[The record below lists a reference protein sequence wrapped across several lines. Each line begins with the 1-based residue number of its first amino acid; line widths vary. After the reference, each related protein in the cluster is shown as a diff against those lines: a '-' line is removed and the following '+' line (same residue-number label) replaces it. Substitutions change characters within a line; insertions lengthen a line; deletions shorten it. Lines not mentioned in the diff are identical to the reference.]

1 MVCGVFRQNDFLG
14 FKATQAQLVVTL
26 AHTAC
31 YGNQIA
37 VLPERFGFLEL
48 LVPDEDFEHAIHED
62 ERGDSEGLLILRVAV
77 RNIRD
82 HARHLHAPPYHICV
96 QVAEHQYIVGFAVER
111 EKIQH
116 RVVRCGYA
124 KQFLFPLAFFGV
136 GSVQIGDVNARQLG
150 RH

>member
-1 MVCGVFRQNDFLG
+1 MCRVFRQNDFMD
-14 FKATQAQLVVTL
+14 FKAAQAQLVVTL

-48 LVPDEDFEHAIHED
+48 LVPDEDFQHAIHED

-82 HARHLHAPPYHICV
+82 HARHLHAPAYHICV
-96 QVAEHQYIVGFAVER
+96 QVTEHQDVVRFAVER
-111 EKIQH
+111 EKVQH

-124 KQFLFPLAFFGV
+124 
-136 GSVQIGDVNARQLG
+136 
-150 RH
+150 